1 MVFECLHSNDNLC
14 SNIFGRTDVGNKSS
28 DTWGYVITI
37 IILALLIVLV
47 LPILGFLYMDI
58 HQERILIANDLK
70 RIEKLKKELER
81 QKEKR
86 EE

>member
-1 MVFECLHSNDNLC
+1 M
-14 SNIFGRTDVGNKSS
+14 GNKSS
-28 DTWGYVITI
+28 ESWGYVITI
-37 IILALLIVLV
+37 IILALLFVLV
-47 LPILGFLYMDI
+47 LPVIGFIYMDI

-81 QKEKR
+81 EKEKR

>member
-1 MVFECLHSNDNLC
+1 M
-14 SNIFGRTDVGNKSS
+14 GNKSNES
-28 DTWGYVITI
+28 WWYVITI
-37 IILALLIVLV
+37 IILALLFVLI
-47 LPILGFLYMDI
+47 LPVIGIMYMDI
-58 HQERILIANDLK
+58 HQERILISNDLK